1 MGGNQRGLK
10 LGLENYLLLALG
22 LPGREGRVC
31 PHARARVLAGRGFSS
46 WHPWAGG
53 RDGAVMMRV
62 REPMW
67 CWEAQSL
74 CPLFP
79 GVRSPSPD
87 PRLRRREQPSPKA

>member
-46 WHPWAGG
+46 WHPWGG
-53 RDGAVMMRV
+53 AEM
-62 REPMW
+62 E
-67 CWEAQSL
+67 L
-74 CPLFP
+74 
-79 GVRSPSPD
+79 
-87 PRLRRREQPSPKA
+87 